1 MLRSLSVKLKEQ
13 NVKLARLANVL
24 RITRPT
30 LYRYL
35 DLFDQNKKELIP
47 KHALLILSQLN
58 QKTTKLTKEDFL
70 PIPGLTP
77 DALFRKKPNLK
88 ASLMKVIQEL
98 DDTSDVVLMEDLMA
112 TLTSGKSRSLLHLVK
127 RLSGIANKQLTTG
140 KLAIEVE
147 WLLDYILHKYNKAQ
161 PNETFFK

>member
-13 NVKLARLANVL
+13 NVKLARLAKVL

-35 DLFDQNKKELIP
+35 ELFDQNKKELIP
-47 KHALLILSQLN
+47 KQALLLLSQLH
-58 QKTTKLTKEDFL
+58 QKTTILTKEDVL
-70 PIPGLTP
+70 SIPGSTP
-77 DALFRKKPNLK
+77 SDLLRKQPNLK
-88 ASLMKVIQEL
+88 AALIKVIQQL
-98 DDTSDVVLMEDLMA
+98 DDVSDLTLMEDLMT

-140 KLAIEVE
+140 KLEIEVE
-147 WLLDYILHKYNKAQ
+147 WLLDYILHKYNKSQ

>member
-35 DLFDQNKKELIP
+35 ELFDQNKKDLIP
-47 KHALLILSQLN
+47 KQALLLLTQLH
-58 QKTTKLTKEDFL
+58 QKTTTLTKEDVL
-70 PIPGLTP
+70 SIPGSTP
-77 DALFRKKPNLK
+77 SDLFRKQPNLK
-88 ASLMKVIQEL
+88 AALIKVIQQL
-98 DDTSDVVLMEDLMA
+98 DDVRDVSLMEDLMT

-140 KLAIEVE
+140 KLEIEVE

>member
-35 DLFDQNKKELIP
+35 ELFDQNKKDLIP
-47 KHALLILSQLN
+47 KQALLLLTQLH
-58 QKTTKLTKEDFL
+58 QKTTTLTKEDVL
-70 PIPGLTP
+70 SIPGSTP
-77 DALFRKKPNLK
+77 SDLFRKQPNLK
-88 ASLMKVIQEL
+88 AALIKVIQQL
-98 DDTSDVVLMEDLMA
+98 DDVRDVSLMEDLMT

-127 RLSGIANKQLTTG
+127 RLSGIANKQLTPG
-140 KLAIEVE
+140 KLEIEVE

>member
-13 NVKLARLANVL
+13 NVKLARLAKVL

-35 DLFDQNKKELIP
+35 ELFDQNQKQLIP
-47 KHALLILSQLN
+47 KQALLLLSQLH
-58 QKTTKLTKEDFL
+58 QKTSVLTKEDVL
-70 PIPGLTP
+70 SIPGSTP
-77 DALFRKKPNLK
+77 SDLFRKKPNLK
-88 ASLMKVIQEL
+88 ASLIKLIQEL
-98 DDTSDVVLMEDLMA
+98 DESSDENLIEDLMT

-127 RLSGIANKQLTTG
+127 RLSSITNKQLTTG
-140 KLAIEVE
+140 KLETEVE
-147 WLLDYILHKYNKAQ
+147 WLLDYILHKYNKSQ

>member
-13 NVKLARLANVL
+13 NVKLARLAKVL

-30 LYRYL
+30 LYRYIE
-35 DLFDQNKKELIP
+35 LFDQNKKELIP
-47 KHALLILSQLN
+47 KQALLLLSQLH
-58 QKTTKLTKEDFL
+58 QKTTILTKEDVL
-70 PIPGLTP
+70 SIPGSTP
-77 DALFRKKPNLK
+77 NDLFRKQPNLK
-88 ASLMKVIQEL
+88 VALIKVIQQL
-98 DDTSDVVLMEDLMA
+98 DEVRDLSLMEDLMT

-127 RLSGIANKQLTTG
+127 RLSGIASKQLTTG
-140 KLAIEVE
+140 KLEIEVE

>member
-30 LYRYL
+30 LYRYIE
-35 DLFDQNKKELIP
+35 LFDQNKKELIP
-47 KHALLILSQLN
+47 KQALLLLSQLH
-58 QKTTKLTKEDFL
+58 QKTTILTKEDVL
-70 PIPGLTP
+70 SIPGSTP
-77 DALFRKKPNLK
+77 SDLFRKQPNLK
-88 ASLMKVIQEL
+88 AALIKVIQQL
-98 DDTSDVVLMEDLMA
+98 DDIRDVSLMEDLMT
-112 TLTSGKSRSLLHLVK
+112 TLTNGKSRSLLHLVK

-140 KLAIEVE
+140 KLEIEVE

-161 PNETFFK
+161 PNEIFFK

>member
-13 NVKLARLANVL
+13 NVKLARLAKVL

-35 DLFDQNKKELIP
+35 ELFDQNKKELIP
-47 KHALLILSQLN
+47 KQALLLMSQLH
-58 QKTTKLTKEDFL
+58 QKTTNLTKEDVL
-70 PIPGLTP
+70 SIPGSTP
-77 DALFRKKPNLK
+77 SDLFRKQPNLK
-88 ASLMKVIQEL
+88 AALIKVIQQL
-98 DDTSDVVLMEDLMA
+98 DDVSDLTLMEDLMT

-140 KLAIEVE
+140 KLEIEVE
-147 WLLDYILHKYNKAQ
+147 WLLDYILHKYNKSQ

>member
-13 NVKLARLANVL
+13 NVKLARLAKVL

-35 DLFDQNKKELIP
+35 ELFDQNKKELIP
-47 KHALLILSQLN
+47 KQALLLLSQLN
-58 QKTTKLTKEDFL
+58 QKTTNLTKEDVL
-70 PIPGLTP
+70 SIPGSTP
-77 DALFRKKPNLK
+77 SDLFRKQPNLK
-88 ASLMKVIQEL
+88 AALIKVIQQL
-98 DDTSDVVLMEDLMA
+98 DDVSDLTLMEDLMT

-140 KLAIEVE
+140 KLEIEVE
-147 WLLDYILHKYNKAQ
+147 WLLDYILHKYNKSQ

>member
-30 LYRYL
+30 LYRYIE
-35 DLFDQNKKELIP
+35 LFDQNKKELIP
-47 KHALLILSQLN
+47 KQALLLLSQLH
-58 QKTTKLTKEDFL
+58 QKTTILTKEDVL
-70 PIPGLTP
+70 SIPGSTP
-77 DALFRKKPNLK
+77 SDLFRKQPNLK
-88 ASLMKVIQEL
+88 AALIKVIQQL
-98 DDTSDVVLMEDLMA
+98 DDIRDVSLMEDLMT

-140 KLAIEVE
+140 KLEIEVE
-147 WLLDYILHKYNKAQ
+147 WLLDYILHKYSKAQ

>member
-35 DLFDQNKKELIP
+35 ELFDQNKKDLIP
-47 KHALLILSQLN
+47 KQALLLLTQLH
-58 QKTTKLTKEDFL
+58 QKTTTLTKEDVL
-70 PIPGLTP
+70 SIQGSTP
-77 DALFRKKPNLK
+77 SDLFRKQPNLK
-88 ASLMKVIQEL
+88 AALIKVIHQL
-98 DDTSDVVLMEDLMA
+98 DDVRDVSLMEDLMT
-112 TLTSGKSRSLLHLVK
+112 TLTSGKSQSLLHLVK

-140 KLAIEVE
+140 KLEIEVE

>member
-13 NVKLARLANVL
+13 NVKLARLAKVL

-35 DLFDQNKKELIP
+35 ELFDQNKKEFIP
-47 KHALLILSQLN
+47 KQALLLLSQLH
-58 QKTTKLTKEDFL
+58 QKTTNLTKEDVL
-70 PIPGLTP
+70 SIPGSTP
-77 DALFRKKPNLK
+77 SDLFRKQPNLK
-88 ASLMKVIQEL
+88 AALIKVIQQL
-98 DDTSDVVLMEDLMA
+98 DDVSDLTLMEDLMT

-140 KLAIEVE
+140 KLEIEVE
-147 WLLDYILHKYNKAQ
+147 WLLDYILHKYNKSQ
-161 PNETFFK
+161 PNEIFFK

>member
-1 MLRSLSVKLKEQ
+1 MLRPLSVKLREQ
-13 NVKLARLANVL
+13 NVKLARLAKVL

-35 DLFDQNKKELIP
+35 ELFDQNKKELIP
-47 KHALLILSQLN
+47 KQALLLLSQLN
-58 QKTTKLTKEDFL
+58 QKTTNLTKEDVL
-70 PIPGLTP
+70 SIPGSTP
-77 DALFRKKPNLK
+77 SDLFRKQPNLK
-88 ASLMKVIQEL
+88 AALIKVIQQL
-98 DDTSDVVLMEDLMA
+98 DDVSDLTLIEDLMT

-140 KLAIEVE
+140 KLEIEVE
-147 WLLDYILHKYNKAQ
+147 WLLDYILHKYNKSQ

>member
-1 MLRSLSVKLKEQ
+1 MFRSLSVKLKEQ

-35 DLFDQNKKELIP
+35 ELFDQNKKDLIP
-47 KHALLILSQLN
+47 KQALLLLTQLH
-58 QKTTKLTKEDFL
+58 QKTTTLTKEDVL
-70 PIPGLTP
+70 SIPGSTP
-77 DALFRKKPNLK
+77 SDLFRKQPNLK
-88 ASLMKVIQEL
+88 AALIKVIHQL
-98 DDTSDVVLMEDLMA
+98 DDVRDVSLMEDLMA

-127 RLSGIANKQLTTG
+127 RLSGIANKTLTTG
-140 KLAIEVE
+140 KLEIEVE

>member
-35 DLFDQNKKELIP
+35 ELFDQNKKDLIP
-47 KHALLILSQLN
+47 KQALLLLTQLH
-58 QKTTKLTKEDFL
+58 QKTTTLTKEDVL
-70 PIPGLTP
+70 SIPGSTP
-77 DALFRKKPNLK
+77 SDLFRKQPNLK
-88 ASLMKVIQEL
+88 AALIKVIHQL
-98 DDTSDVVLMEDLMA
+98 DDVRDVSLMEDLMT

-127 RLSGIANKQLTTG
+127 RLSGIANKTLTTG
-140 KLAIEVE
+140 KLEIEVE

>member
-13 NVKLARLANVL
+13 NVKLARLAKVL

-30 LYRYL
+30 LYRYIE
-35 DLFDQNKKELIP
+35 LFDQNKKELIP
-47 KHALLILSQLN
+47 KQALLLLSQLH
-58 QKTTKLTKEDFL
+58 QKTTILTKEDVL
-70 PIPGLTP
+70 SIPGSTP
-77 DALFRKKPNLK
+77 SDLFRKQPNLK
-88 ASLMKVIQEL
+88 AALIKVIQQL
-98 DDTSDVVLMEDLMA
+98 DDIRDVSLMEDLMT
-112 TLTSGKSRSLLHLVK
+112 TLTNGKSRSLLHLVK

-140 KLAIEVE
+140 KLEIEVE

>member
-1 MLRSLSVKLKEQ
+1 MLSSLSVKLKEQ

-30 LYRYL
+30 LYRYIE
-35 DLFDQNKKELIP
+35 LFDQHKKELIP
-47 KHALLILSQLN
+47 KQALLLLSQLH
-58 QKTTKLTKEDFL
+58 QKTTILTKEDVL
-70 PIPGLTP
+70 SIPGSTP
-77 DALFRKKPNLK
+77 SDLFRKQPNLK
-88 ASLMKVIQEL
+88 AALIKVIQQL
-98 DDTSDVVLMEDLMA
+98 DDIRDVSLMEDLMT

-140 KLAIEVE
+140 KLEIEVE

>member
-13 NVKLARLANVL
+13 NVKLARLAKVL

-35 DLFDQNKKELIP
+35 ELFDQNKKELIP
-47 KHALLILSQLN
+47 KQALLLLSQLN
-58 QKTTKLTKEDFL
+58 QKTTNLRKEDVL
-70 PIPGLTP
+70 SIPGSTP
-77 DALFRKKPNLK
+77 SDLFRKQPNLK
-88 ASLMKVIQEL
+88 AALIKVIQQL
-98 DDTSDVVLMEDLMA
+98 DDVSDLTLMEDLMT

-127 RLSGIANKQLTTG
+127 RLSGIANKQLPTG
-140 KLAIEVE
+140 KLEIEVE
-147 WLLDYILHKYNKAQ
+147 WLLDYILHKYNKSQ

>member
-35 DLFDQNKKELIP
+35 ELFDQNKKDLIP
-47 KHALLILSQLN
+47 KQALLLLTQLH
-58 QKTTKLTKEDFL
+58 QKTTTLTKEDVL
-70 PIPGLTP
+70 SIPGSTP
-77 DALFRKKPNLK
+77 SDLFRKQPNLK
-88 ASLMKVIQEL
+88 AALIKVIHQL
-98 DDTSDVVLMEDLMA
+98 DDVRDVSLMEDLMT

-140 KLAIEVE
+140 KLEIEVE

>member
-13 NVKLARLANVL
+13 TVKLARLAKVL

-35 DLFDQNKKELIP
+35 ELFDQNKKELIP
-47 KHALLILSQLN
+47 KQALLLLSQLN
-58 QKTTKLTKEDFL
+58 QKTTNLTKEDVL
-70 PIPGLTP
+70 SIPGSTP
-77 DALFRKKPNLK
+77 SDLFRKQPNLK
-88 ASLMKVIQEL
+88 AALIKVIQQL
-98 DDTSDVVLMEDLMA
+98 DDVRDLTLMEDLMT

-140 KLAIEVE
+140 KLEIEVE
-147 WLLDYILHKYNKAQ
+147 WLLDYILHKYNKSQ

>member
-13 NVKLARLANVL
+13 NVKLARLAKVL

-35 DLFDQNKKELIP
+35 ELFDQNKKELIP
-47 KHALLILSQLN
+47 KQALLLLSQLH
-58 QKTTKLTKEDFL
+58 QKTTNLTKEDVL
-70 PIPGLTP
+70 SIPGSTP
-77 DALFRKKPNLK
+77 SDLFRKQPNLK
-88 ASLMKVIQEL
+88 AALIKVIQQL
-98 DDTSDVVLMEDLMA
+98 DDVSDLTLMEDLMT

-140 KLAIEVE
+140 KLEIEVE
-147 WLLDYILHKYNKAQ
+147 WLLDYILHKYNKSQ

>member
-13 NVKLARLANVL
+13 NVKLARLAKVL

-30 LYRYL
+30 LYRYIE
-35 DLFDQNKKELIP
+35 LFDQNKKELIP
-47 KHALLILSQLN
+47 KQALLLLSQLH
-58 QKTTKLTKEDFL
+58 QKTTILTKEDVL
-70 PIPGLTP
+70 SIPGSTP
-77 DALFRKKPNLK
+77 NDLFRKQPNLK
-88 ASLMKVIQEL
+88 VALIKVIQQL
-98 DDTSDVVLMEDLMA
+98 DEVRDLSLMEDLMT

-140 KLAIEVE
+140 KLEIEVE

>member
-30 LYRYL
+30 LYRYIE
-35 DLFDQNKKELIP
+35 LFDQNKKELIP

-58 QKTTKLTKEDFL
+58 QKTTKLTKKDFL

>member
-13 NVKLARLANVL
+13 NVKLARLAKVL

-35 DLFDQNKKELIP
+35 ELFDQNKKELIP
-47 KHALLILSQLN
+47 KQALLLLSQLN
-58 QKTTKLTKEDFL
+58 QKTTNLTKEDVL
-70 PIPGLTP
+70 SIPGSTP
-77 DALFRKKPNLK
+77 SDLFRKQPNLK
-88 ASLMKVIQEL
+88 AALIKVIQQL
-98 DDTSDVVLMEDLMA
+98 DDVSDLTLMEDLMT

-140 KLAIEVE
+140 KLEIEVE

-161 PNETFFK
+161 PNEIFFK

>member
-30 LYRYL
+30 LYRYIE
-35 DLFDQNKKELIP
+35 LFDQNKKEL
-47 KHALLILSQLN
+47 SQLH

>member
-47 KHALLILSQLN
+47 KQALLILSQLH

>member
-13 NVKLARLANVL
+13 NVKLARLAKVL

-35 DLFDQNKKELIP
+35 ELFDQNKKELIP
-47 KHALLILSQLN
+47 KQALLLLSQLH
-58 QKTTKLTKEDFL
+58 QKTTILTKEDVL
-70 PIPGLTP
+70 SIPGSTP
-77 DALFRKKPNLK
+77 SDLFRKQPNLK
-88 ASLMKVIQEL
+88 AALIKVIQQL
-98 DDTSDVVLMEDLMA
+98 DDVSDLTLMEDLMT

-140 KLAIEVE
+140 KLEIEVE
-147 WLLDYILHKYNKAQ
+147 WLLDYILHKYNKSQ

>member
-13 NVKLARLANVL
+13 NVKLARLAKVL

-30 LYRYL
+30 LYRYIE
-35 DLFDQNKKELIP
+35 LFDQNKKELIP
-47 KHALLILSQLN
+47 KQALLLLSQLH
-58 QKTTKLTKEDFL
+58 QKTTILTKEDVL
-70 PIPGLTP
+70 SIPGSTP
-77 DALFRKKPNLK
+77 GDLFRKQPNLK
-88 ASLMKVIQEL
+88 VALIKVIQQL
-98 DDTSDVVLMEDLMA
+98 DEVRDLSLMEDLMT

-127 RLSGIANKQLTTG
+127 RLSGIASKQLTTG
-140 KLAIEVE
+140 KLEIEVE